1 MTHSTGDVRE
11 RATAALDDRAAGLL
25 HSALAL
31 VADDLVAAERELGV
45 LLRSSVTQIPEIG
58 GELAFAGGKR
68 FRPLLALLSAAAAGY
83 REPARITIA
92 AVGELLHTA
101 TLLHDDV
108 IDRGEFRRGRP
119 TARMRHGNGMA
130 VLVGDYCLARALQAI
145 AATGELHAVAT
156 MSDAVTRMAEGEVAQ
171 LQACGDDSLD
181 RERYAMVIDRK
192 TAALIAWCSSVAGLP
207 EPRLHLALKRY
218 GSELG
223 FAFQI
228 ADDVLDY
235 RGQGGKEPG
244 QDLRDGKM
252 TLPLILA
259 CEADTQLHARVRVA
273 LRSGSPMPA
282 STASGLFEA
291 VLASDGPTRAGEIA
305 HGHAERAC
313 EALRVLPASPA
324 RDALEQ
330 VAQYV
335 VRRSR

>member
-1 MTHSTGDVRE
+1 
-11 RATAALDDRAAGLL
+11 
-25 HSALAL
+25 
-31 VADDLVAAERELGV
+31 
-45 LLRSSVTQIPEIG
+45 
-58 GELAFAGGKR
+58 
-68 FRPLLALLSAAAAGY
+68 
-83 REPARITIA
+83 
-92 AVGELLHTA
+92 
-101 TLLHDDV
+101 
-108 IDRGEFRRGRP
+108 
-119 TARMRHGNGMA
+119 MRHGNGMA

-145 AATGELHAVAT
+145 AATGELHAVRT

-181 RERYAMVIDRK
+181 RERYAMVIERK

-207 EPRLHLALKRY
+207 EPRLHEALERY

-235 RGQGGKEPG
+235 RGLGGKEPG

-259 CEADTQLHARVRVA
+259 CEADPQLHARVRVA
-273 LRSGSPMPA
+273 LRAGSPMA
-282 STASGLFEA
+282 AGTASGLFEA

-324 RDALEQ
+324 KDALEQ